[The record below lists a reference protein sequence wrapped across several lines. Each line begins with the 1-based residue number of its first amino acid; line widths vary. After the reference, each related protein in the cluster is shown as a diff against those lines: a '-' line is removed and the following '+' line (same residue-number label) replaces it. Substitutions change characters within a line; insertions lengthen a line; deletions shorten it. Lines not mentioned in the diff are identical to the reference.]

1 MAVTVVDRLHEE
13 MEGILRFLSEGEEY
27 ELRSAAD
34 DHLKKSL
41 LMAAA
46 SYFERSL
53 TKAVMDFAE
62 ETYGT
67 DHVLPKLIRNKAVA
81 RQYHTWFD
89 WDARNANRFF
99 GLFGDDFKKHV
110 SNRIADSADL
120 EAAIRDFLEI
130 GRDRNRLVHLDY
142 GNFVIEKT
150 AEEIHGLYLSADQ
163 FVAWFPKVLR
173 EFSDE
178 RTA

>member
-13 MEGILRFLSEGEEY
+13 VKGILSVLGGSEEY

-46 SYFERSL
+46 SHFERSL
-53 TKAVMDFAE
+53 TEAVMDFAE
-62 ETYGT
+62 EAYGT
-67 DHVLPKLIRNKAVA
+67 DHVLPKLIRNKAVT

-89 WDARNANRFF
+89 WQARNANRFF

-110 SNRIADSADL
+110 SSKIADSADSGVG
-120 EAAIRDFLEI
+120 DQ
-130 GRDRNRLVHLDY
+130 
-142 GNFVIEKT
+142 
-150 AEEIHGLYLSADQ
+150 GLS
-163 FVAWFPKVLR
+163 
-173 EFSDE
+173 
-178 RTA
+178 